1 MTRARAL
8 FVADAPV
15 APFEGLQADDQ
26 SLTLAQET
34 LRHIGVCGMEILL
47 GINLLYDRF
56 GDFGCNT
63 TVSMPH
69 PQSDAT
75 LAIAA

>member
-26 SLTLAQET
+26 SLTLA
-34 LRHIGVCGMEILL
+34 
-47 GINLLYDRF
+47 
-56 GDFGCNT
+56 
-63 TVSMPH
+63 
-69 PQSDAT
+69 
-75 LAIAA
+75 